1 MSNLWDSLS
10 TVCRPDNDSIKSS
23 WILIRTS
30 RLGGVFMELE
40 IFVPHNELER
50 SNIAALAEYLNSM
63 YYC

>member
-10 TVCRPDNDSIKSS
+10 TVYCPNNDSIKSS
-23 WILIRTS
+23 RILTRTS
-30 RLGGVFMELE
+30 GLEVFTELE